1 MPITIERKIKGPQT
15 IYRQAE
21 ADAGVIAYV
30 PWKEAQP
37 GLWALT
43 DDGYVARCEARKE
56 YTGKA
61 GKTTIHLRFSFG
73 AAWLPRTKELHF
85 LPFHHSGNYGGTSPR
100 SWQDLEAAK
109 ERTRRTVV
117 VRRNAGVSAG
127 SRLEALRYCIPARRG
142 HTRGDC
148 QASLQTREDQSDG
161 TGRTTQYLEGG
172 RGRRARGRADV
183 PPGI

>member
-117 VRRNAGVSAG
+117 VFAEMLVSRQERRWGFAVGPLCR
-127 SRLEALRYCIPARRG
+127 RLHTASARRAVLPATVG
-142 HTRGDC
+142 ELRRGGC
-148 QASLQTREDQSDG
+148 RL
-161 TGRTTQYLEGG
+161 
-172 RGRRARGRADV
+172 RG
-183 PPGI
+183 